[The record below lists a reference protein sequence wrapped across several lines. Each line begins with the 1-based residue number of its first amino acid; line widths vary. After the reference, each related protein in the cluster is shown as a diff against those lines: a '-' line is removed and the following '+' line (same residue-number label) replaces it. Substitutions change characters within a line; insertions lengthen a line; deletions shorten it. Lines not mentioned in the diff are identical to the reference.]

1 MSIGYALAYRFGIA
15 PWERAGEEA
24 AEQFGG
30 LLDREQER
38 TPPGRALDLGC
49 GRGAHSV
56 ELARRG
62 WDVTGID
69 VVPRALAAARER
81 AAAAGRSVEF
91 VAADVTDLPSSVSGP
106 YDFLLD
112 VGCFHGLTSAQ
123 QLRLGQGI
131 ERVTRPGATMLV
143 LSFARGGRGPLPRGA
158 DARDLAAAFAAWTVI
173 DEQVA
178 KTAGM
183 PAPLRRR
190 APVFYRLR
198 RDTSG

>member
-1 MSIGYALAYRFGIA
+1 MTIGYVLAYRLGIA

-24 AEQFGG
+24 GEQFGG
-30 LLDREQER
+30 LLDREEVR

-62 WDVTGID
+62 WEVTGVD

-81 AAAAGRSVEF
+81 AAGAGQQVTFLE
-91 VAADVTDLPSSVSGP
+91 ADVTALPESVGRG
-106 YDFLLD
+106 YDFVLD
-112 VGCFHGLTSAQ
+112 VGCFHGLTTSQRA
-123 QLRLGQGI
+123 LLGRGI
-131 ERVTRPGATMLV
+131 ERVTGVGATMLA
-143 LSFARGGRGPLPRGA
+143 LCFAPGGRGPLPRGA
-158 DARDLAAAFAAWTVI
+158 AAADLTAAYRGWSVV
-173 DEQVA
+173 DEEPA
-178 KTAGM
+178 ETAGM

-198 RDTSG
+198 RDA